1 MFYQNAYKQ
10 IQMLVYRVPC
20 TILDACLAFDYNMC
34 AKLKY
39 FVYSSSLVQA
49 NALKYVDRVS
59 AWRKVDKQKHMIF
72 LSTFLLQ

>member
-49 NALKYVDRVS
+49 NALKYVCVTLTVYLLGE
-59 AWRKVDKQKHMIF
+59 KLTNK
-72 LSTFLLQ
+72 ST